1 MKVKININNG
11 MVAKITPA
19 LIALTAVIAPIIQ
32 SKTVTI
38 IGAHQTGSFGDII
51 VNHLPWTD
59 HGKIS
64 WWMHHRDEISE
75 KYKIPHRDENGIYH
89 VMIWSFGDGYKEEDD
104 KDRLCFE
111 DMTATQRCIE
121 KNALLLISS
130 SRNRGLVI
138 ESRGASYRIEADGSV
153 TRLRNL

>member
-1 MKVKININNG
+1 MEAKMNINKRI
-11 MVAKITPA
+11 VTIIAPV
-19 LIALTAVIAPIIQ
+19 LIVLTAAITPIIQ

-38 IGAHQTGSFGDII
+38 IDAHQAGSFGDVI

-64 WWMHHRDEISE
+64 WWMHHRDEISD
-75 KYKIPHRDENGIYH
+75 KYKIPHRDENGMYH
-89 VMIWSFGDGYKEEDD
+89 VMVWSFGDGYKEEDD